1 MLNNQTRDSKRIR
14 ATLKTVLRM
23 LICLMLA
30 AALVVPTAAGT
41 EAFAASSQTKYTTAR
56 KQYMSGLDVRF
67 NENVI
72 SNKRLSSSP
81 TSLTVTGQWI
91 SVRLRWKAVS
101 NTSAIDGYY
110 ILRRDRDYDI
120 WRHVATVTRKA
131 TAYTDATS
139 RTANRCYR
147 YSVLAYK
154 KVDGKIMV
162 SGPAGWAGAL
172 TTRSREKNVYEVSV
186 SNPAN
191 VVSIA
196 KGSCAQTYLK
206 FPDKAYSKYIRWW
219 SSNSNVAKVD
229 NKGLV
234 TGVSPGTATI
244 YVKTHTGTI
253 SSYTTYITKPGTAQA
268 MVTTFKA
275 WQGFSRFNGKHKGI
289 IDIYNSVTP
298 WPAGYKMRY
307 GDAWCDATVSA
318 AAIKTGNVGRIGREC
333 SVPRHIKIFQKMG
346 IWIED
351 GTIRPRP
358 GDIIVFSW
366 NKWSQPNNASASHI
380 GIVEK
385 VVGNTIYTIEGNRG
399 IGVVDTRTIPVGWG
413 CIRGYARP
421 RYSK

>member
-1 MLNNQTRDSKRIR
+1 MLTNQTRDSKRIR
-14 ATLKTVLRM
+14 ATLKTVRRM

-67 NENVI
+67 NEDVI

-101 NTSAIDGYY
+101 NTSTIDGYY

-131 TAYTDATS
+131 TAYTDSTS

-333 SVPRHIKIFQKMG
+333 SVPRHIRIFQKMG

-351 GTIRPRP
+351 GTIRPLP